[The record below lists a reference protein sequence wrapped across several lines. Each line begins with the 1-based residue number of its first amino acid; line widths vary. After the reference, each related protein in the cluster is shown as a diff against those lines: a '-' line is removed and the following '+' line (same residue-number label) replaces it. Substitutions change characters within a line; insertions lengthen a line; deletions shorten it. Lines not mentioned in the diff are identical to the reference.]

1 MSEAARHDND
11 AAASKPDSKGGL
23 AFASAR
29 VLSLFA
35 VCDAPEQLKA
45 MSLSRVSKALAEP

>member
-11 AAASKPDSKGGL
+11 AAASKPDSEGGL
-23 AFASAR
+23 AFASVR

-35 VCDAPEQLKA
+35 VCSAPEQLKA
-45 MSLSRVSKALAEP
+45 MSLSRVS